1 MDAAVLFAQ
10 HYAVLEIDRL
20 APFTIMH
27 LVLVAWINLLYIVYM
42 CNPNWFFVRSS
53 ASHHKETETVED
65 GGKPENDYLDHSGS
79 QGHVSFDQK
88 CPVYPDSNVPTS
100 LVSLGYPET
109 QGHLILGRTLHEQQD
124 YQQKPIQSKEEERG
138 VAVVDSK
145 QKENAEGEV
154 ARAEVERMKEKPS
167 MTSASTMYVKYFSI

>member
-1 MDAAVLFAQ
+1 
-10 HYAVLEIDRL
+10 
-20 APFTIMH
+20 
-27 LVLVAWINLLYIVYM
+27 M

-79 QGHVSFDQK
+79 QGHVSLDQK

-124 YQQKPIQSKEEERG
+124 YQQKSIQSKEEEKG

-145 QKENAEGEV
+145 QKENAEGELAEGEIAEGELAEGNIAEGEVAEGEIAEGEV
-154 ARAEVERMKEKPS
+154 ARAEVERMEEKPS